1 MVFVQKLAKV
11 LGLCLLLI
19 KGCFAQAAASIVDVR
34 SWSNSEHTRYVLD
47 MSGPAQ
53 AQISPDSTPGQVII
67 DVSDGSDVLPEKP
80 VRSRGVVQKAILKQV
95 GGHPRLIL
103 DVRAQ
108 VRPTL
113 FSLQNPDHS
122 RFRIVL
128 DLVEEP
134 PLVAPSLTPAS
145 VVPSL
150 SIPMPAASSSTAAM
164 VAPALLPKSSPGSDS
179 VGSSVPTDSS
189 VATDRASAPV
199 ETDSG
204 GAGRAVI
211 VAIDAG
217 HGGQDTGAIGPGRIF
232 EKNVTLAIARDIKA
246 LMEQMPGLHPV
257 LTRNGDYFIPLAERR
272 EIARQHYHADIFISI
287 HADASPSPDAVG
299 ASVFA
304 LSLKGANTATSRF
317 ARALAE
323 RENSADAVG
332 GIHVSEHDGVLAN
345 VLADMVVEGSL
356 EHSLWLGQNILHRI
370 SGFSPLHSHH
380 VEQAGFA
387 VLKEP
392 GMVSLL
398 VENGFIT
405 NPDEE
410 HNLVEPQYQ
419 EKLAHAIVE
428 GVDAYCRHYP
438 LPGSWFAHEQE
449 HDGQG
454 HRGHEDENHAAINQS
469 HGHGA

>member
-1 MVFVQKLAKV
+1 MALPKRRFEDQKVVAQKLAQ
-11 LGLCLLLI
+11 GLCLWVFLAS
-19 KGCFAQAAASIVDVR
+19 GSFAHAAASILDVR

-47 MSGPAQ
+47 LSGPAQ
-53 AQISPDSTPGQVII
+53 AQISPDSTPGQVVV
-67 DVSDGSDVLPEKP
+67 DLTDAGDTLPVSP
-80 VRSRGVVQKAILKQV
+80 VRPRGVVQHADLRNIA
-95 GGHPRLIL
+95 GHPRLIL

-113 FSLQNPDHS
+113 FALQKADHS
-122 RFRIVL
+122 GFRIVL

-134 PLVAPSLTPAS
+134 PLAPSVPTSTPPKQPDLP
-145 VVPSL
+145 VPSGTPL
-150 SIPMPAASSSTAAM
+150 PSPSPVDQKPLAPEPTAT
-164 VAPALLPKSSPGSDS
+164 
-179 VGSSVPTDSS
+179 SVPTDDT
-189 VATDRASAPV
+189 VH
-199 ETDSG
+199 
-204 GAGRAVI
+204 GRAVI
-211 VAIDAG
+211 IAIDAG
-217 HGGQDTGAIGPGRIF
+217 HGGQDTGAIGPGRIY

-246 LMEQMPGLHPV
+246 IMEQMPGLHPV

-287 HADASPSPDAVG
+287 HADASPGTDAVG

-356 EHSLWLGQNILHRI
+356 EHSIWLGQDILHRI

-405 NPDEE
+405 NLDEE
-410 HNLVEPQYQ
+410 HHLIEPQYQ
-419 EKLAHAIVE
+419 QKLAHAIVE

-449 HDGQG
+449 HAQEQAK
-454 HRGHEDENHAAINQS
+454 HAENDRQ
-469 HGHGA
+469 HGSGA